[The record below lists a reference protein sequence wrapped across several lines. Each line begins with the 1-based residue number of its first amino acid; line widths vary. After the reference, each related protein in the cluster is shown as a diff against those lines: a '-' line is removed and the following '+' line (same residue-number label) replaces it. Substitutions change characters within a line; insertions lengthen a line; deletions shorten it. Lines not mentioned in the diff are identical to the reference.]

1 MENQKSEMKKLTIIR
16 LFNIVIISLFIGV
29 IIITYLEYQRLNR
42 ISCLGLSAP
51 PKYFVVTSLITRI
64 AILIQLPILLI
75 VIKFLIIKN
84 IKK

>member
-1 MENQKSEMKKLTIIR
+1 MENQKSVMKKLTIIR

-51 PKYFVVTSLITRI
+51 PKYFVLTSLIPEI
-64 AILIQLPILLI
+64 GILIQLPVLLTLI
-75 VIKFLIIKN
+75 RFFIIK
-84 IKK
+84 K